1 MPKSTRLTRCRQR
14 VGSAAVDLDQLETLH
29 SPLRGHYFFGVTGCR
44 FCDHI
49 KSRLVCRSL
58 VTGEV
63 ITMRRRLIIL
73 TFATLIVPAF
83 ASEALATTAD
93 IRSITCSE
101 YLAMPAAP
109 SSKFSAWMTG
119 WFSYESRRT
128 FVDFDLHRTN
138 VTNVR
143 GWCQSNPSASVMVG
157 LEKSIG
163 VTAVPNATLD
173 FNKITCGTWLGY
185 GPADQD
191 FVRYFMSGYYNAAA
205 SNSVLDY
212 DRLQKNSSAVV
223 AYCKKNKSRTL
234 PTAIQKRAS

>member
-1 MPKSTRLTRCRQR
+1 VLLL
-14 VGSAAVDLDQLETLH
+14 A
-29 SPLRGHYFFGVTGCR
+29 
-44 FCDHI
+44 
-49 KSRLVCRSL
+49 LVL
-58 VTGEV
+58 VSS
-63 ITMRRRLIIL
+63 
-73 TFATLIVPAF
+73 AF
-83 ASEALATTAD
+83 ASEARATTAD

-185 GPADQD
+185 GPEDRD
-191 FVRYFMSGYYNAAA
+191 FVRYFMSGYYNATAG
-205 SNSVLDY
+205 NSVLDA
-212 DRLQKNSSAVV
+212 DRLQRNSSAVV

-234 PTAIQKRAS
+234 PTAIQNRAS

>member
-1 MPKSTRLTRCRQR
+1 MRCRLLLL
-14 VGSAAVDLDQLETLH
+14 A
-29 SPLRGHYFFGVTGCR
+29 
-44 FCDHI
+44 
-49 KSRLVCRSL
+49 LVL
-58 VTGEV
+58 VYS
-63 ITMRRRLIIL
+63 
-73 TFATLIVPAF
+73 AF
-83 ASEALATTAD
+83 ANDARATTDD

-128 FVDFDLHRTN
+128 FVDFDLHRAN
-138 VTNVR
+138 VTSVR
-143 GWCQSNPSASVMVG
+143 AWCQSNPNASVMAG

-163 VTAVPNATLD
+163 MTAVPTATLD
-173 FNKITCGTWLGY
+173 FNKISCGTWLAY

-212 DRLQKNSSAVV
+212 ERLQRNSSAVV

-234 PTAIQKRAS
+234 PTAIQNRAS

>member
-1 MPKSTRLTRCRQR
+1 MRCRMI
-14 VGSAAVDLDQLETLH
+14 S
-29 SPLRGHYFFGVTGCR
+29 
-44 FCDHI
+44 
-49 KSRLVCRSL
+49 
-58 VTGEV
+58 
-63 ITMRRRLIIL
+63 L
-73 TFATLIVPAF
+73 TFAILVVPAF
-83 ASEALATTAD
+83 ASEALATVD

-138 VTNVR
+138 VASVR

-185 GPADQD
+185 GAEDQD

-205 SNSVLDY
+205 SNSVLNY
-212 DRLQKNSSAVV
+212 DRLQRNSSAVV

-234 PTAIQKRAS
+234 PTAIQNRAS

>member
-1 MPKSTRLTRCRQR
+1 MR
-14 VGSAAVDLDQLETLH
+14 
-29 SPLRGHYFFGVTGCR
+29 
-44 FCDHI
+44 
-49 KSRLVCRSL
+49 SRLN
-58 VTGEV
+58 
-63 ITMRRRLIIL
+63 IL
-73 TFATLIVPAF
+73 TFAILIVPAF
-83 ASEALATTAD
+83 ASEALATTVD
-93 IRSITCSE
+93 IRSITCGE

-138 VTNVR
+138 VASVR
-143 GWCQSNPSASVMVG
+143 GWCQSNPSATVMVG

-163 VTAVPNATLD
+163 VAAMPNATLD
-173 FNKITCGTWLGY
+173 FNKITCGTWLKY

-205 SNSVLDY
+205 GNSVLDY
-212 DRLQKNSSAVV
+212 DRLQRNSSAVV

-234 PTAIQKRAS
+234 PTAIQNRAS

>member
-1 MPKSTRLTRCRQR
+1 MIS
-14 VGSAAVDLDQLETLH
+14 
-29 SPLRGHYFFGVTGCR
+29 
-44 FCDHI
+44 
-49 KSRLVCRSL
+49 
-58 VTGEV
+58 
-63 ITMRRRLIIL
+63 L
-73 TFATLIVPAF
+73 TFAILVVPAF
-83 ASEALATTAD
+83 ASEALATVD

-163 VTAVPNATLD
+163 VTGCLTRRWILTRSLAELGWDTVQRI
-173 FNKITCGTWLGY
+173 KIL
-185 GPADQD
+185 
-191 FVRYFMSGYYNAAA
+191 
-205 SNSVLDY
+205 
-212 DRLQKNSSAVV
+212 
-223 AYCKKNKSRTL
+223 
-234 PTAIQKRAS
+234 

>member
-1 MPKSTRLTRCRQR
+1 MRCR
-14 VGSAAVDLDQLETLH
+14 LN
-29 SPLRGHYFFGVTGCR
+29 
-44 FCDHI
+44 
-49 KSRLVCRSL
+49 
-58 VTGEV
+58 
-63 ITMRRRLIIL
+63 IL
-73 TFATLIVPAF
+73 TFAILIVPAF

-119 WFSYESRRT
+119 WFSYQSRRT

-185 GPADQD
+185 GPVDQD

-212 DRLQKNSSAVV
+212 DRLRKNSNAVV

-234 PTAIQKRAS
+234 PTAIQNRAS

>member
-1 MPKSTRLTRCRQR
+1 MRCR
-14 VGSAAVDLDQLETLH
+14 VLLLA
-29 SPLRGHYFFGVTGCR
+29 
-44 FCDHI
+44 
-49 KSRLVCRSL
+49 LVL
-58 VTGEV
+58 VSS
-63 ITMRRRLIIL
+63 
-73 TFATLIVPAF
+73 AF
-83 ASEALATTAD
+83 ASEARATTAD

-163 VTAVPNATLD
+163 VAAVPNATLD
-173 FNKITCGTWLGY
+173 FNKMTCGTWLGY
-185 GPADQD
+185 GPEDQD

-205 SNSVLDY
+205 SNNVLDY
-212 DRLQKNSSAVV
+212 DRLQRNSSAVA
-223 AYCKKNKSRTL
+223 AYCKKNTSRTL
-234 PTAIQKRAS
+234 PTAIQNKTGELDQCAAAYQRRRCIRKAAISTAFC